1 MDKGK
6 GKGMGIGKEKHSKKA
21 LDSALGHAA
30 ADKRI
35 DILRRIREVGSIS
48 QAARDAGISY
58 KAAWHALETLGN
70 LAGAALIEKAVG
82 GSGGG
87 GARLTAAGEQLLEAS
102 ARMQAMKDQVLQQF
116 ARQQGALPALETL
129 QRLNLRTSMR
139 NQLPAVVTRVPKRG
153 DAVAVQLR
161 LAGGQLLVSRIT
173 RESAQL
179 LGLAEKL
186 ELVVLCKAAAV
197 RIAASVKP
205 PAGGNLLE
213 GIVTRVGTAKD
224 ETEVTLALSG
234 GLQLVGF
241 AARGHGLKP
250 GHPAQAL
257 VDASSLVLA
266 L

>member
-1 MDKGK
+1 MGK
-6 GKGMGIGKEKHSKKA
+6 YKAAA
-21 LDSALGHAA
+21 LDSALGNTA
-30 ADKRI
+30 ADRRL

-70 LAGAALIEKAVG
+70 LAGAPLVEKAVG

-87 GARLTAAGEQLLEAS
+87 GARLTAAGAQLLEAS

-116 ARQQGALPALETL
+116 ARKPGALPALESL

-139 NQLPAVVTRVPKRG
+139 NQFPAVVSRVPKRG

-161 LAGGQLLVSRIT
+161 LAGGQTLVARIT
-173 RESAQL
+173 RESVQL
-179 LGLAEKL
+179 LGLAGKM

-197 RIAASVKP
+197 HVAAR
-205 PAGGNLLE
+205 LE
-213 GIVTRVGTAKD
+213 AEEGANVLDGIVTRVGTASA
-224 ETEVTLALSG
+224 ETEITLQLAG

-241 AARGHGLKP
+241 AAKGHGLKP
-250 GHPAQAL
+250 GLPAQAV

>member
-1 MDKGK
+1 MAKGK
-6 GKGMGIGKEKHSKKA
+6 QAA

-30 ADKRI
+30 ADKRL
-35 DILRRIREVGSIS
+35 DILRRLRDAGSIS

-70 LAGAALIEKAVG
+70 LAGAPLVEKLVG

-87 GARLTAAGEQLLEAS
+87 GARLTVAGEQLLEAS
-102 ARMQAMKDQVLQQF
+102 ARMQVMKDQLLQQF
-116 ARQQGALPALETL
+116 VRKQDSMPSLQSL

-139 NQLPAVVTRVPKRG
+139 NQFPAVVARVPKRG
-153 DAVAVQLR
+153 EAIDVQLR
-161 LAGGQLLVSRIT
+161 LAAGQTLLARIT
-173 RESAQL
+173 RDSAQL

-197 RIAASVKP
+197 RVAAAVSPQDGV
-205 PAGGNLLE
+205 NVLT
-213 GIVTRVGTAKD
+213 GIVTRVGKAK
-224 ETEVTLALSG
+224 EATEVTLELAG

-241 AARGHGLKP
+241 AANNHGLKP
-250 GHPAQAL
+250 GLPAQAQ

>member
-1 MDKGK
+1 
-6 GKGMGIGKEKHSKKA
+6 MGRSKAAA
-21 LDSALGHAA
+21 LNSALGHPA
-30 ADKRI
+30 ADRRL

-70 LAGAALIEKAVG
+70 LAGAPLVEKVVG

-87 GARLTAAGEQLLEAS
+87 GARLTAAGEQLLDAS
-102 ARMQAMKDQVLQQF
+102 AHMQAMKEQVLQQF
-116 ARQQGALPALETL
+116 TRRQGALPALESL

-139 NQLPAVVTRVPKRG
+139 NQFPAMVKRVPKRG

-161 LAGGQLLVSRIT
+161 LADGQTLLARLT
-173 RESAQL
+173 RESVQL
-179 LGLAEKL
+179 LGLVEDL
-186 ELVVLCKAAAV
+186 DVVVLCKAAAV
-197 RIAASVKP
+197 HIATSVQP
-205 PAGGNLLE
+205 VDGVNRLD
-213 GIVTRVGTAKD
+213 GIVTRVGAAKD
-224 ETEVTLALSG
+224 ETEVTLQLPG

-241 AARGHGLKP
+241 AAKGHGLKP
-250 GHPAQAL
+250 GRPAQAQ